1 MAEFREL
8 NIRDVE
14 RYTSRSSEGGDASL
28 PEGKEGFYEINT
40 DRRGN
45 VTVTRDDEFV
55 DIEVPKRGK
64 ASVPIKDGFYNVPS
78 VKEAPARDYVP
89 ITKFGASIDVASKL
103 DSIVFLQ
110 GSTGGMQN
118 RIAYI
123 RYWSRKGTEQKAETS
138 SAVQTSSPTS
148 SAPEK
153 ASEAVNQVQPISFDT
168 SKLERELGQTA
179 FTRPGSGIA
188 FPLGPETQAI
198 PETPTQRSNQF
209 DLPGTP
215 APVII
220 TPAQPPKPP
229 EQPRPISPAIPDPTV
244 REPLPADSGK
254 VYNAN
259 PGAPSTVTPSIGG
272 ASSQSV
278 WQFLFNPEE
287 LQLDSGPDYNRA
299 ETWGVSDPA
308 NSGQP
313 LSWKSNKNRKLI
325 FGKVL
330 LTGYVIGKRVD
341 SLERGLQQLFMAR
354 DGENGNDGPPV
365 LEFVWGA
372 RVFGPCVIQNIRV
385 RERAWDAGA
394 LVNAEVSFELEQVP
408 EWTINDGFVDIA
420 RPGRMPL
427 VNDPLLP
434 RSGVGV
440 PAAPGGTGETQ
451 PPPKKDQEG
460 GGGGNP
466 TQTASN
472 PALCSFAKTQ
482 SGIFQQFLSN
492 SYGLNSLLRGLSNF
506 INARSTENIF
516 EKFYSIK
523 RNFYSGSQEVGNYVD
538 NKLLSTGNT
547 KCVKGSSSNPLEH
560 EYRKFVQEILS
571 SGGKTFLGIQTQ
583 SKNQQAAG
591 YVKSCVEK
599 TLEYLEEWRATSPKC
614 EAERVQQRQLESS
627 AEQAKKCEQ
636 YKINSPC
643 SNFGSRATCSSV
655 NGGATV
661 TCKRNPSGTGS
672 AFTWQI

>member
-1 MAEFREL
+1 VAKYEDL
-8 NIRDVE
+8 NLKDLEKYSQPLDEIPLEVPQAKRPSIVE
-14 RYTSRSSEGGDASL
+14 RLLGTQSL
-28 PEGKEGFYEINT
+28 MERTGFFTPEFDYFGVSDTIT
-40 DRRGN
+40 RRGAHLSVSQN
-45 VTVTRDDEFV
+45 LAKINFV
-55 DIEVPKRGK
+55 KGT
-64 ASVPIKDGFYNVPS
+64 S
-78 VKEAPARDYVP
+78 
-89 ITKFGASIDVASKL
+89 
-103 DSIVFLQ
+103 
-110 GSTGGMQN
+110 GGMQN

-123 RYWSRKGTEQKAETS
+123 RYWTRKGTEQKTETS
-138 SAVQTSSPTS
+138 SAVQTSSPSS

-153 ASEAVNQVQPISFDT
+153 ASQAIGQVQPLSFDT

-179 FTRPGSGIA
+179 SAIIGPRTP
-188 FPLGPETQAI
+188 FPLGPET
-198 PETPTQRSNQF
+198 PTPRSNQF

-259 PGAPSTVTPSIGG
+259 PGAPSTINPSIGG

-354 DGENGNDGPPV
+354 DGENGDDGPPV

-440 PAAPGGTGETQ
+440 PAAPSTESTSSGAT
-451 PPPKKDQEG
+451 PPPKDQEG
-460 GGGGNP
+460 GGNP
-466 TQTASN
+466 KPPVSYDANKCQRAYYYSGLFPTFRTQINNVNIFFDSRD
-472 PALCSFAKTQ
+472 KTRR
-482 SGIFQQFLSN
+482 L
-492 SYGLNSLLRGLSNF
+492 
-506 INARSTENIF
+506 STEF
-516 EKFYSIK
+516 LIK
-523 RNFYSGSQEVGNYVD
+523 YQNA
-538 NKLLSTGNT
+538 
-547 KCVKGSSSNPLEH
+547 
-560 EYRKFVQEILS
+560 VQE
-571 SGGKTFLGIQTQ
+571 LGTDF
-583 SKNQQAAG
+583 AAPG
-591 YVKSCVEK
+591 
-599 TLEYLEEWRATSPKC
+599 RATEIYKRIEDILNPNRPGGRFDGGQIKGYINGYIEEAIQGASRIANNSEKCPNTAGKSSPGI
-614 EAERVQQRQLESS
+614 RPGTVSS
-627 AEQAKKCEQ
+627 PT
-636 YKINSPC
+636 NL
-643 SNFGSRATCSSV
+643 
-655 NGGATV
+655 
-661 TCKRNPSGTGS
+661 
-672 AFTWQI
+672 

>member
-1 MAEFREL
+1 VAEFREL

-440 PAAPGGTGETQ
+440 PAAPETQGESGTTTAPANQPGGGTAD
-451 PPPKKDQEG
+451 PKKLSSTNCNALNSDSRAWQDMG
-460 GGGGNP
+460 GLANKNKSGLASARVALIPFFNFPVPVPPGSQSFQDTYPGNRDKYSKLLEKA
-466 TQTASN
+466 T
-472 PALCSFAKTQ
+472 
-482 SGIFQQFLSN
+482 SN
-492 SYGLNSLLRGLSNF
+492 SFYGSGVNSNTIGSECFNLSS
-506 INARSTENIF
+506 AWSTSGTIPEWQ
-516 EKFYSIK
+516 K
-523 RNFYSGSQEVGNYVD
+523 RNSISND
-538 NKLLSTGNT
+538 TLIKCSTKIKNAIDS
-547 KCVKGSSSNPLEH
+547 VYNSN
-560 EYRKFVQEILS
+560 QC
-571 SGGKTFLGIQTQ
+571 
-583 SKNQQAAG
+583 KNF
-591 YVKSCVEK
+591 
-599 TLEYLEEWRATSPKC
+599 TI
-614 EAERVQQRQLESS
+614 
-627 AEQAKKCEQ
+627 EQGFQGPA
-636 YKINSPC
+636 I
-643 SNFGSRATCSSV
+643 R
-655 NGGATV
+655 
-661 TCKRNPSGTGS
+661 
-672 AFTWQI
+672 

>member
-8 NIRDVE
+8 NLADVGK
-14 RYTSRSSEGGDASL
+14 YTSQR
-28 PEGKEGFYEINT
+28 PEGEENFYDINI

-55 DIEVPKRGK
+55 DINVPGRGK

-78 VKEAPARDYVP
+78 VKEAPAKDYVP

-138 SAVQTSSPTS
+138 SAVQTSSPSS

-153 ASEAVNQVQPISFDT
+153 ASQAISQVQPLSFGT
-168 SKLERELGQTA
+168 SKLERNLGQTA
-179 FTRPGSGIA
+179 STIPGSGTP
-188 FPLGPETQAI
+188 FPLGPENSTRDQQTL
-198 PETPTQRSNQF
+198 PETR
-209 DLPGTP
+209 TP
-215 APVII
+215 SQ
-220 TPAQPPKPP
+220 TPKPP
-229 EQPRPISPAIPDPTV
+229 EQPKPISPATLDPSILN
-244 REPLPADSGK
+244 PLPTNSGK

-259 PGAPSTVTPSIGG
+259 PGAPSTVNPSIDG
-272 ASSQSV
+272 ASSQGV

-313 LSWKSNKNRKLI
+313 LSWKANKNRKLI

-365 LEFVWGA
+365 LEFVWGV
-372 RVFGPCVIQNIRV
+372 RVFGPCVIQNVRV
-385 RERAWDAGA
+385 RERAWDAGL

-420 RPGRMPL
+420 RPGKMPL

-440 PAAPGGTGETQ
+440 PAAPGGGEGKNKTEKTKTT
-451 PPPKKDQEG
+451 PNTNAP
-460 GGGGNP
+460 N
-466 TQTASN
+466 
-472 PALCSFAKTQ
+472 AKNDAEFCTYGLRQ
-482 SGIFQQFLSN
+482 KAQFQGVFRQADQFLSDRLWKDWETLFQRQ
-492 SYGLNSLLRGLSNF
+492 GVRERISLLRSSFTGVKS
-506 INARSTENIF
+506 
-516 EKFYSIK
+516 
-523 RNFYSGSQEVGNYVD
+523 NFYSRSRELGSYVD
-538 NKLLSTGNT
+538 ARVEFGCKKENYLKTIENIIAENRAKNFRFDDKVIAWIHGCT
-547 KCVKGSSSNPLEH
+547 KETISAIDLWIKTEDPCKPSRLQSQTAQRRADLAEKCKPLIEGERCSRNQATDSS
-560 EYRKFVQEILS
+560 
-571 SGGKTFLGIQTQ
+571 
-583 SKNQQAAG
+583 
-591 YVKSCVEK
+591 
-599 TLEYLEEWRATSPKC
+599 
-614 EAERVQQRQLESS
+614 
-627 AEQAKKCEQ
+627 
-636 YKINSPC
+636 
-643 SNFGSRATCSSV
+643 CSSV
-655 NGGATV
+655 NGYRV
-661 TCKRNPSGTGS
+661 TCINNVWVRS
-672 AFTWQI
+672 